1 VTRLRRV
8 AGLVA
13 VAAFFVP
20 AVAHADAV
28 SGEELR
34 ALAGRAASDPAALAQ
49 LRRVDRVD
57 GRAVAVGAALRGA
70 RGRVLAARLRLLAR
84 GAGERA
90 GGDPRATARD
100 VLSERRFHR
109 AGVPGPFHGLLER
122 IGRWLRKIPR
132 IVNPLDDVIPGP
144 RAVVW
149 IVLSVLVA
157 GVAAWV
163 ARRTLSRRVRGAA
176 AAAASGAPEAED
188 PRALERRADAAEA
201 AGDLEA
207 ALRLRFRAGL
217 LRLGSRGAIEF
228 RPSISTHEVRRAL
241 RSPDFD
247 SLAATFDDV
256 VYGGRAAAPGD
267 VGAARERWPR
277 VISAA
282 PRQAVPA

>member
-1 VTRLRRV
+1 VRRLRRV
-8 AGLVA
+8 AALLPVA
-13 VAAFFVP
+13 VLLVP
-20 AVAHADAV
+20 AAAHADAV
-28 SGEELR
+28 SGQELR
-34 ALAGRAASDPAALAQ
+34 ALAARAASDPAALAR
-49 LRRVDRVD
+49 LRTVDSVD

-84 GAGERA
+84 GAGERP
-90 GGDPRATARD
+90 GGDPRAEARD

-109 AGVPGPFHGLLER
+109 AGVPGPFHGVLER
-122 IGRWLRKIPR
+122 IGRWLRKLPR
-132 IVNPLDDVIPGP
+132 IVNPIDDVIPGP

-149 IVLSVLVA
+149 ILLSVLVA
-157 GVAAWV
+157 GAAAWV
-163 ARRTLSRRVRGAA
+163 ARRTLTRRVRGAA
-176 AAAASGAPEAED
+176 AAAVAGAPDAED
-188 PRALERRADAAEA
+188 PRALERRADTAEA
-201 AGDLEA
+201 AGELEA

-241 RSPDFD
+241 RSSDFD

-256 VYGGRAAAPGD
+256 VYGGRAAAPDD

-282 PRQAVPA
+282 PREVMA

>member
-1 VTRLRRV
+1 M
-8 AGLVA
+8 AALVA
-13 VAAFFVP
+13 VAVCFAP
-20 AVAHADAV
+20 SSAHADAV
-28 SGEELR
+28 SGQELR
-34 ALAGRAASDPAALAQ
+34 ALAARAGSDPAALAR
-49 LRRVDRVD
+49 LRSVDRVD
-57 GRAVAVGAALRGA
+57 GRAVAVGAALQGA
-70 RGRVLAARLRLLAR
+70 RGDALAARLRLLAR

-90 GGDPRATARD
+90 GGDPRAEARD

-109 AGVPGPFHGLLER
+109 AGVPGPFHGVLER
-122 IGRWLRKIPR
+122 IGRWLRKLPR
-132 IVNPLDDVIPGP
+132 IVNPIDAVIPGP

-157 GVAAWV
+157 GFAAWI
-163 ARRTLSRRVRGAA
+163 ARRTLTRRLRGAA
-176 AAAASGAPEAED
+176 AAAAAGAPDAED
-188 PRALERRADAAEA
+188 PRALERRAAAAEA
-201 AGDLEA
+201 AGELEA

-256 VYGGRAAAPGD
+256 VYGGRAAAPED

-282 PRQAVPA
+282 PGGVTA